1 MGTRPQPSLLSPGCQ
16 PQAQLY
22 FPICGSL
29 RSLLLLKALGIWGFG
44 LIDCKRSRGVGLPNW
59 GEEDK

>member
-1 MGTRPQPSLLSPGCQ
+1 M
-16 PQAQLY
+16 
-22 FPICGSL
+22 
-29 RSLLLLKALGIWGFG
+29 LKALGIWGFD